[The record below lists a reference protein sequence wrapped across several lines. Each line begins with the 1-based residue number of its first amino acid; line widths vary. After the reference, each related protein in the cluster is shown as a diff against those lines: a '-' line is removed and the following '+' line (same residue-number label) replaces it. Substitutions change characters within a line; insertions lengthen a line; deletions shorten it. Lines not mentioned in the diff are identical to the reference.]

1 MKGAYGATGNVGAT
15 GVTGATGVYTG
26 PSDIPDAFT
35 MYYMLVQVMSE
46 MEKLGF
52 DKVMNQDMLTSIRA
66 HMSEYGYQRRG
77 P

>member
-15 GVTGATGVYTG
+15 GMTAPPGY
-26 PSDIPDAFT
+26 SNSPDAFT

-66 HMSEYGYQRRG
+66 HISEYGYQRRG